1 MKALYAEF
9 TARLDAESQ
18 VAALMRDLSE
28 AVRAEPGCVTFEP
41 FVRDDNPLHWVI
53 FEVYRDL
60 EAFEAHIGSEH
71 GRVFN
76 KALAGLIEG
85 QGSELTWLRE
95 PSL

>member
-1 MKALYAEF
+1 MISSIGVGPERRRAIS
-9 TARLDAESQ
+9 ARTGGS
-18 VAALMRDLSE
+18 R
-28 AVRAEPGCVTFEP
+28 R
-41 FVRDDNPLHWVI
+41 NPPHWVI

-76 KALAGLIEG
+76 KALAGIIEG

-95 PSL
+95 PSF